1 MRWFLKG
8 LLALVAVVVLALAS
22 GLGYRAWRQHE
33 AESLLRITAP
43 DGIDERM
50 YVELGGTE
58 QWVTV
63 RGQDRHNP
71 VILMLHGGP
80 GVTLGRFATTF
91 VRWEREFTIV
101 QWDQPGAGR
110 TYRAA
115 GGIIDPGLTIEGMAR
130 HGNELAEFLLR
141 YLDKETIIVLGW
153 SWGSALGLHMIKVRP
168 DLYAAYVGTGQVVSF
183 REAEALAYTSVL
195 AKARQR
201 GDAVAI
207 AELERIGPPPYSSS
221 EEVGIQREWAARY
234 ELGRSLAA
242 WSLEALFAPRTTLLD
257 VYDSNNG
264 ASIAHFVGPTRTGP
278 LIAMDLRELGLDFAV
293 PIFVVQGT
301 EDDWQPAE
309 LSRAFVTQISAP
321 RKEFVPIDGAG
332 HFALTEHNDEFLRI
346 LVERVR
352 PLAAQDD

>member
-1 MRWFLKG
+1 MRWILKG
-8 LLALVAVVVLALAS
+8 MLALVAVVVLTVAS

-33 AESLLRITAP
+33 GESLMRIAAP
-43 DGIDERM
+43 NGIDERM

-58 QWVTV
+58 QWVTI

-71 VILMLHGGP
+71 AILMLHGGP
-80 GVTLGRFATTF
+80 GVTLGWLATTF
-91 VRWEREFTIV
+91 VPWERKFTIV

-110 TYRAA
+110 THRAA
-115 GGIIDPGLTIEGMAR
+115 SGIIDPGLTIESMAR
-130 HGNELAEFLLR
+130 DGNELAEFLRR
-141 YLDKETIIVLGW
+141 YLGKEKIIVLGW
-153 SWGSALGLHMIKVRP
+153 SWGSVLGLHMIKARP

-195 AKARQR
+195 TKARQR
-201 GDAVAI
+201 GDPVAI
-207 AELERIGPPPYSSS
+207 AELERIGAPPYGSS
-221 EEVGIQREWAARY
+221 EGVGIQRDWATRY

-242 WSLEALFAPRTTLLD
+242 WSLVALFAPRTTLVD
-257 VYDSNNG
+257 VYYSDSG
-264 ASIAHFVGPTRTGP
+264 ASIAHFVGPARTGP
-278 LIAMDLRELGLDFAV
+278 LITMDLRELGPDFAV

-332 HFALTEHNDEFLRI
+332 HFALTEHSDEFLRI

-352 PLAAQDD
+352 PLAAEAD